1 MENKRRELVPRNIN
15 EESIEA
21 EYMEDVP
28 VEKMCTCD
36 DDVVEQ
42 MVTLKDDDTYR
53 SLSAF
58 GEKIIYR
65 GVPPFRGAPS

>member
-21 EYMEDVP
+21 EYIEDTL
-28 VEKMCTCD
+28 VEKMCTCG

-42 MVTLKDDDTYR
+42 MVTLKDGNTYR
-53 SLSAF
+53 SLLTF
-58 GEKIIYR
+58 GKTKIGYLR
-65 GVPPFRGAPS
+65 KLEQ